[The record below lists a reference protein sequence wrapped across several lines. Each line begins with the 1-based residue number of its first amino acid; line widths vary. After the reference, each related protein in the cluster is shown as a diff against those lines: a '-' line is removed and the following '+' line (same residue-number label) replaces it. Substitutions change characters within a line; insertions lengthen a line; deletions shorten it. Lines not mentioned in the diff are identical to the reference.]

1 MESVAREKEGG
12 RSYVSER
19 LHCKGERRKN
29 GEKKKKGK
37 KSKETTKSGVS
48 LDGKATEVE
57 EKAVYAR

>member
-1 MESVAREKEGG
+1 MG
-12 RSYVSER
+12 
-19 LHCKGERRKN
+19 
-29 GEKKKKGK
+29 KKKKGK